1 MTKPTLNSIFNF
13 CVTLIIFIIVFI
25 FILLPFA
32 FALKAAFVENGS
44 INFYSFYDVC
54 KNNFEL
60 LKNSFA
66 VATLTTTLTAVA
78 SVSTALFF
86 FTASKK
92 LQVIIFAVL
101 SVSMISPPFVTSLT
115 YINLFG
121 RRGIISYYLLGI
133 SASPYGIVGI
143 VLMQSLA
150 NFSLGA
156 LILIGFLKTMDT
168 FEIDTARNLGAKT
181 GNLIIDIILPKIFP
195 AVKALMLLTFF
206 KSLADFGTPAI
217 IGGAFDVMASES
229 YFALIAYGDVRKA
242 AILNVM
248 MLLPALIIFLCY
260 QSSFKNLSAVG
271 KGRTKSE
278 LKLKRSGILYYVIA
292 ALGAFF
298 LLWISVQYFSIII
311 SAFTRMQKGKLVFTF
326 LNFIDAKDF
335 ISGSIVRTIVY
346 SLLAAFGTTVFGFL
360 IAYYAQVKKSR
371 LMQAASFAAALPYI
385 IPGTFFGL
393 GYLLFF
399 KSPPLM
405 LTGTAAIVILN
416 MLFKQL
422 PFSANIA
429 TATMSDISKDVLNSV
444 RDLGGNSLNEFTDA
458 VIPLSVH
465 GIAVSFMNGFKTTMT
480 TIGSIIFLVHPGQKV
495 LTLVMFDAIQS
506 GNYNVGSVIAL
517 LIIVIC
523 LAVNTL
529 YTLVLKK

>member
-1 MTKPTLNSIFNF
+1 
-13 CVTLIIFIIVFI
+13 
-25 FILLPFA
+25 
-32 FALKAAFVENGS
+32 
-44 INFYSFYDVC
+44 
-54 KNNFEL
+54 
-60 LKNSFA
+60 
-66 VATLTTTLTAVA
+66 
-78 SVSTALFF
+78 
-86 FTASKK
+86 
-92 LQVIIFAVL
+92 
-101 SVSMISPPFVTSLT
+101 
-115 YINLFG
+115 
-121 RRGIISYYLLGI
+121 
-133 SASPYGIVGI
+133 
-143 VLMQSLA
+143 
-150 NFSLGA
+150 
-156 LILIGFLKTMDT
+156 MDT

-271 KGRTKSE
+271 KGRAKSE

-298 LLWISVQYFSIII
+298 LLWISEQYFSIII

-346 SLLAAFGTTVFGFL
+346 SLLAAFGTTVLGFL